1 MRAGHDTRERT
12 LARLREGYAC
22 GEIETGTFTARVER
36 ALHAGT
42 RHELDGL
49 TADLPAVEGSFARA
63 ARALRGALGG
73 GGAPEPESLLG
84 TAALQGGRLTLGRA
98 PSCELVFADDT
109 VSRRHAGLRLRDGRW
124 FIADLGSSN
133 GTWVNGRRVYD
144 AEVRAGD
151 EIRLGSAVFRL

>member
-12 LARLREGYAC
+12 LAQLREGYAC
-22 GEIETGTFTARVER
+22 GELETGTFSLRVEQ

-42 RHELDGL
+42 RSELQGL
-49 TADLPAVEGSFARA
+49 TADLAAVEGRFARA
-63 ARALRGALGG
+63 GRALR
-73 GGAPEPESLLG
+73 
-84 TAALQGGRLTLGRA
+84 AALRRPDSGAAPLLDTATLAGGRLTLGRA
-98 PSCELVFADDT
+98 PSCELVFDDDT

-124 FIADLGSSN
+124 FIADLASSN

-144 AEVRAGD
+144 AEVRPGD